1 MKKFGF
7 ATIAAT
13 GLAAA
18 ILGLASPAQAASIP
32 AIGLP
37 TDVGHHDWVDI
48 IQPRAIVP
56 QVNTNV
62 QQSR

>member
-18 ILGLASPAQAASIP
+18 ILGLAGPAQASSIS
-32 AIGLP
+32 AITLP

-48 IQPRAIVP
+48 IQPHVIVP
-56 QVNTNV
+56 QVNTSV
-62 QQSR
+62 QQSH